1 MTELLLKREKGE
13 WRRVYFEAQQS
24 FKLTRENPYF
34 TQSDS
39 YTLDVTIPM
48 IIIENHSQ
56 RMLVR
61 ERATQFIMHIAI
73 IHKFHTR
80 PSCGTFYITLNP
92 ETLF

>member
-48 IIIENHSQ
+48 IIIE
-56 RMLVR
+56 
-61 ERATQFIMHIAI
+61 
-73 IHKFHTR
+73 K
-80 PSCGTFYITLNP
+80 G
-92 ETLF
+92 